1 MRRVCVAYFVF
12 SALVIPSV
20 ASAQTPFGG
29 LNPAAPLPLLSIMPH
44 ALPDIEPVPKRRRA
58 PAIDPTLFIPEPM
71 TGEAGQSLETPSNS
85 NTYQAKFVGRGV
97 ALWYQHPGR
106 TASGE
111 RFNPDAL
118 TTAHRSLPFGS
129 QLKIVNRTNGRSV
142 LVRVNDRLGG
152 VATNKSVVVDV
163 SRAAAKRLGI
173 SGRAP
178 VDVYLVS
185 RPDQA
190 PIVATDPRSAGKKR

>member
-1 MRRVCVAYFVF
+1 MRRACVAYFVF

-20 ASAQTPFGG
+20 ASAQAPFGA
-29 LNPAAPLPLLSIMPH
+29 LNPAPPLPLLWLMPH
-44 ALPDIEPVPKRRRA
+44 APPEIEPAPGRRPA
-58 PAIDPTLFIPEPM
+58 PAIDPALFSPAPM
-71 TGEAGQSLETPSNS
+71 TGEAAQPLEAPSNS

-129 QLKIVNRTNGRSV
+129 QLKIVNRTNGKSV

-163 SRAAAKRLGI
+163 SRAAARRLGI
-173 SGRAP
+173 KR
-178 VDVYLVS
+178 
-185 RPDQA
+185 
-190 PIVATDPRSAGKKR
+190 PRSR